1 MILLTGA
8 TGSTGSR
15 LLEKLL
21 MAGEDVRCLVRE
33 PRRLG
38 KRRVDVQITM
48 GDLRE
53 LSDPY
58 LLRQALR
65 GVDTVIHLAASLR
78 DQPPFR
84 VEELNGLATARLA
97 QAAERAGVERFAYF
111 SALSASPVQ
120 RTRFLRSKWAGEQA
134 VLASSPDTL
143 IFRPSIVFDESDPLV
158 TLMRRFSFLPVM
170 PVSGN
175 GRSEY
180 QPIWADDAA
189 AAVMAALEKGDA
201 GAWDLVGPEQL
212 TYSQMSALVARAAGR
227 PRPLWHVPLPLVHL
241 GLSTLHRIFGEKV
254 FATWQEAEVLQIPMT
269 SASGTT
275 DIDSLGIAPRSMSD
289 VLSPTA

>member
-1 MILLTGA
+1 
-8 TGSTGSR
+8 
-15 LLEKLL
+15 
-21 MAGEDVRCLVRE
+21 
-33 PRRLG
+33 
-38 KRRVDVQITM
+38 
-48 GDLRE
+48 
-53 LSDPY
+53 
-58 LLRQALR
+58 
-65 GVDTVIHLAASLR
+65 
-78 DQPPFR
+78 
-84 VEELNGLATARLA
+84 
-97 QAAERAGVERFAYF
+97 
-111 SALSASPVQ
+111 
-120 RTRFLRSKWAGEQA
+120 
-134 VLASSPDTL
+134 
-143 IFRPSIVFDESDPLV
+143 
-158 TLMRRFSFLPVM
+158 M

-275 DIDSLGIAPRSMSD
+275 DIDSLGITPRSMSD

>member
-15 LLEKLL
+15 LLERLL
-21 MAGEDVRCLVRE
+21 AAGEDVRCLVRE

-38 KRRVDVQITM
+38 RHRVDVQITM

-58 LLRQALR
+58 LLRQAMR

-78 DQPPFR
+78 DQPPYR
-84 VEELNGLATARLA
+84 VEELNGLATVRLV
-97 QAAERAGVERFAYF
+97 QAAERAGVGRFAYF

-120 RTRFLRSKWAGEQA
+120 RTRFFRSKWAGERA
-134 VLASSPDTL
+134 VRASSLETL
-143 IFRPSIVFDESDPLV
+143 VFRPSIVFDQSDPWV

-170 PVSGN
+170 PVSGD

-189 AAVMAALEKGDA
+189 AAVMAALEKSGP
-201 GAWDLVGPEQL
+201 GTWDLAGPEQL

-241 GLSTLHRIFGEKV
+241 GLSTLYRLFGETV
-254 FATWQEAEVLQIPMT
+254 FATWQEAEVLQISMT
-269 SASGTT
+269 SPRRSA
-275 DIDSLGIAPRSMSD
+275 DAEALGITPKSMAE
-289 VLSPTA
+289 VLEATS